1 MKIKKITALLLS
13 SFLLISLVSCSKEQ
27 EMPIPEFTDTV
38 FTQEYTNS
46 DSAVSATLNSTL
58 PTVDTA
64 VFPQLEGFNRF
75 CGEFKLTTESN
86 ITTMLINNLCGPENL
101 LSTEI
106 TYNTTYLT
114 ADYISVK
121 LQSKMVWNAEPD
133 DEVFDVK
140 CCVFDVKTGE
150 QLSLSD
156 FSYNKNDY
164 VVPRCAE
171 HLIKVIHANRNADI
185 SSGYLMPDVD
195 QQKIESLIDTE
206 TGYYLT
212 DSGIGFVFSQGHIA
226 LDFAGVRSFELPYD
240 EISYLLNHLPEPIT
254 EE

>member
-13 SFLLISLVSCSKEQ
+13 ALILILLASCNKDESAA
-27 EMPIPEFTDTV
+27 IPEITDTV
-38 FTQEYTNS
+38 FSHEYTNA

-58 PTVDTA
+58 PTVDTT
-64 VFPQLEGFNRF
+64 VFPQLEGFNTF

-86 ITTMLINNLCGPENL
+86 VSTMLINDLCGPENL

-106 TYNTTYLT
+106 TYTATYLS
-114 ADYISVK
+114 AEYISVK
-121 LQSKMVWNAEPD
+121 LQSKMVWSAEPD

-140 CCVFDVKTGE
+140 CCVFNVKTGE

-156 FSYNKNDY
+156 FSYNRNDY

-171 HLIKVIHANRNADI
+171 HLIKIIHANRNADI
-185 SSGYLMPDVD
+185 SSGHLMPDVD
-195 QQKIESLIDTE
+195 QRKIESLIDTE

-212 DSGIGFVFSQGHIA
+212 DNGIGFIFRQGYIA

-240 EISYLLNHLPEPIT
+240 EISYLLNHLPEPIS

>member
-1 MKIKKITALLLS
+1 MKIKRITALLLS
-13 SFLLISLVSCSKEQ
+13 ALMLISLASCSKEQ
-27 EMPIPEFTDTV
+27 NSPIPEITDTV
-38 FTQEYTNS
+38 FTQEYTNA

-64 VFPQLEGFNRF
+64 LFPLLEGFNTF

-86 ITTMLINNLCGPENL
+86 ISTMLVNNLCTPENL
-101 LSTEI
+101 LTTEI
-106 TYNTTYLT
+106 SYTTTYLS
-114 ADYISVK
+114 AEYISIK
-121 LQSKMVWNAEPD
+121 LQSKMVWSAEPD
-133 DEVFDVK
+133 DEVLDVK
-140 CCVFDVKTGE
+140 CCVFNVKTGE

-195 QQKIESLIDTE
+195 QKKIESLIDTK

-212 DSGIGFVFSQGHIA
+212 DNGIGFIFRQGYIA

-240 EISYLLNHLPEPIT
+240 EISYLLNHLPEPIS